1 MGNFSLLLGTFL
13 RSVIMKFS
21 YLKSS
26 DVQIAGAQ
34 RKKERIFILIIIDQ
48 TPKHLSE
55 LSLHS
60 GQG

>member
-1 MGNFSLLLGTFL
+1 
-13 RSVIMKFS
+13 MKFS

-34 RKKERIFILIIIDQ
+34 RKKERIFIFILIIIDQ